1 MTETKKL
8 LTRAAIGGVTAMG
21 LLLGFW
27 VWFHLTGWSF
37 QGRVPVGD
45 FNIVSSATVA
55 MFGSYWLAAAVEFA
69 CAFALG
75 AAIGIS
81 SMPFADDTRSL
92 LKDSF
97 VHFVVTGGLV
107 LLNAWVLTILDWGWA
122 FVLVPYTLLYL
133 LIWFGRWVGWY
144 VEVAQIRVK
153 LGLAPAHSLLKW
165 RETLPYLP
173 FLLVLCVLLPIVL
186 VWADGVFFPYSPLL
200 SGLLMPYIIF
210 PVVSLCS
217 GISLGKR
224 QGFCILYPVVAY
236 LLYVPIVF
244 WLFNYT
250 ALFHA
255 DILFTFALAGNIIG
269 TVYRKHKRNKEVS
282 HEEDTAV

>member
-1 MTETKKL
+1 MNEKKKL
-8 LTRAAIGGVTAMG
+8 LVRAVMGGAVAMG
-21 LLLGFW
+21 LLLAFW

-45 FNIVSSATVA
+45 FNLVSRATEA
-55 MFGSYWLAAAVEFA
+55 MFGSYWLAAVVEFA
-69 CAFALG
+69 CIFALG
-75 AAIGIS
+75 ASIGIS
-81 SMPFADDTRSL
+81 TMPFADDTRSL

-107 LLNAWVLTILDWGWA
+107 LLNGWVLTILDWGWA
-122 FVLVPYTLLYL
+122 FLLVPYTLLYL
-133 LIWFGRWVGWY
+133 LIWFGRWIGWY
-144 VEVAQIRVK
+144 VEVAHIKVK
-153 LGLAPAHSLLKW
+153 LGLAPAHSPLKW

-173 FLLVLCVLLPIVL
+173 LLLVLCVVLPIVL
-186 VWADGVFFPYSPLL
+186 VWVDRLLLAYAPPLL
-200 SGLLMPYIIF
+200 SGLLMPYSIF
-210 PVVSLCS
+210 PIVGLCS

-224 QGFCILYPVVAY
+224 QGLCILYPVAAY

-255 DILFTFALAGNIIG
+255 DLLFTFALAGNIIG
-269 TVYRKHKRNKEVS
+269 AVYRKRKQNKEVS
-282 HEEDTAV
+282 P

>member
-1 MTETKKL
+1 MNEKKKL
-8 LTRAAIGGVTAMG
+8 IARALIGGVTAML

-27 VWFHLTGWSF
+27 VWFHLTGWSL

-45 FNIVSSATVA
+45 FNIVSRATEA
-55 MFGSYWLAAAVEFA
+55 MFGSYWLAVAVEFI
-69 CAFALG
+69 CIFALG

-97 VHFVVTGGLV
+97 VHFIVTGGLV
-107 LLNAWVLTILDWGWA
+107 LLNAWVHTILDWGWG
-122 FVLVPYTLLYL
+122 FVLIPYTLLYL

-144 VEVAQIRVK
+144 LEVAQIRVK
-153 LGLAPAHSLLKW
+153 LGLTPAHSPLKW

-173 FLLVLCVLLPIVL
+173 FLLVLCIALPIVL
-186 VWADGVFFPYSPLL
+186 VWADRILFAYASPLL
-200 SGLLMPYIIF
+200 SGLLMPYVIF

-224 QGFCILYPVVAY
+224 QGFCILYPVAAY

-255 DILFTFALAGNIIG
+255 DVLFTATLIGNIIG
-269 TVYRKHKRNKEVS
+269 TVYRKRKQNKEVS
-282 HEEDTAV
+282 L

>member
-1 MTETKKL
+1 MTEKKKL
-8 LTRAAIGGVTAMG
+8 LVRAVIGGVAAT
-21 LLLGFW
+21 LLLLTFW
-27 VWFHLTGWSF
+27 IWFHLTGWSF
-37 QGRVPVGD
+37 QGTVPVGE
-45 FNIVSSATVA
+45 FNVVAGATVA
-55 MFGSYWLAAAVEFA
+55 LFGSYWLAVVVEFG
-69 CAFALG
+69 CMFALG
-75 AAIGIS
+75 ASIGIA

-92 LKDSF
+92 LKDSL

-107 LLNAWVLTILDWGWA
+107 LLNSWVLTILDWGWA

-133 LIWFGRWVGWY
+133 LIWFGRWIGWY
-144 VEVAQIRVK
+144 VEVAQIKVK
-153 LGLAPAHSLLKW
+153 LGLAPAHSPLKW

-173 FLLVLCVLLPIVL
+173 FLLVLCVILPMVL
-186 VWADGVFFPYSPLL
+186 VWVDRMVFVYSPIL
-200 SGLLMPYIIF
+200 SGLLMPYVIF

-224 QGFCILYPVVAY
+224 QGVCPLYPVAAC

-255 DILFTFALAGNIIG
+255 DLLFTFALAGNIIG
-269 TVYRKHKRNKEVS
+269 AVYRKRKQNKEVS
-282 HEEDTAV
+282 P

>member
-8 LTRAAIGGVTAMG
+8 ITRALIGGVAAMC
-21 LLLGFW
+21 LLLAFW
-27 VWFHLTGWSF
+27 VWFHLTGITP
-37 QGRVPVGD
+37 QGVVPVGD
-45 FNIVSSATVA
+45 FNIVSRATEA

-69 CAFALG
+69 SIFALG

-81 SMPFADDTRSL
+81 TMPFADDTRSL

-97 VHFVVTGGLV
+97 VHFIVTGGLV
-107 LLNAWVLTILDWGWA
+107 LLNAWVLTILDWGWG
-122 FVLVPYTLLYL
+122 FVLIPYTLLYL

-144 VEVAQIRVK
+144 VEVDRIKVK
-153 LGLAPAHSLLKW
+153 LGLAPAHSPLKW

-173 FLLVLCVLLPIVL
+173 FLLVLCLLLPIVL
-186 VWADGVFFPYSPLL
+186 MWVDRIVISAPVL
-200 SGLLMPYIIF
+200 SGLLMPYILF

-224 QGFCILYPVVAY
+224 QGFCILYPVAAY

-244 WLFNYT
+244 WLYNYT

-255 DILFTFALAGNIIG
+255 DLLFTFALMGNIIG
-269 TVYRKHKRNKEVS
+269 TLHRKRKLKKEES
-282 HEEDTAV
+282 K

>member
-1 MTETKKL
+1 MTEKKNL
-8 LTRAAIGGVTAMG
+8 LTRAVIGGVTAMA
-21 LLLGFW
+21 LLLSFW
-27 VWFHLTGWSF
+27 VWFHLTGITP
-37 QGRVPVGD
+37 QGVVPVGD
-45 FNIVSSATVA
+45 FNIVSRATVA

-97 VHFVVTGGLV
+97 VHFIVTGGLV
-107 LLNAWVLTILDWGWA
+107 LLNAWVLTILDWGWG
-122 FVLVPYTLLYL
+122 FVLIPYTLLYL

-153 LGLAPAHSLLKW
+153 LGLAPAHSPLKW

-173 FLLVLCVLLPIVL
+173 FLLALCIVLPIVL
-186 VWADGVFFPYSPLL
+186 VWADRILFAYGAPLL

-210 PVVSLCS
+210 PAVGLCS

-224 QGFCILYPVVAY
+224 QGFCILYPVAAY
-236 LLYVPIVF
+236 LLYVPMVF

-255 DILFTFALAGNIIG
+255 DILFTFALVGNIIG
-269 TVYRKHKRNKEVS
+269 TVYRKRRQNKEVS
-282 HEEDTAV
+282 L